1 MITGI
6 HHIALILSSEE
17 TLEFYKCLGF
27 TESFRKPRE
36 NDTIVLLDGYGI
48 QLEVFID
55 IRHPKRPEGLNEPLG
70 IRHLALKV
78 DAPLEEIIDK
88 IKEIILQKQTPELL
102 EPQEGLNTSS
112 FMTDWLGS
120 RFVFIKDPGG
130 NTLELHE

>member
-6 HHIALILSSEE
+6 HHIALILSAEE

-27 TESFRKPRE
+27 TESFRKARE

-55 IRHPKRPEGLNEPLG
+55 NRHPKRPEGLSEPLG

-88 IKEIILQKQTPELL
+88 IKEIIMQKQTPELL
-102 EPQEGLNTSS
+102 EPQEKLNTGSI
-112 FMTDWLGS
+112 MTDWLGS
-120 RFVFIKDPGG
+120 RFVFIKDPDG